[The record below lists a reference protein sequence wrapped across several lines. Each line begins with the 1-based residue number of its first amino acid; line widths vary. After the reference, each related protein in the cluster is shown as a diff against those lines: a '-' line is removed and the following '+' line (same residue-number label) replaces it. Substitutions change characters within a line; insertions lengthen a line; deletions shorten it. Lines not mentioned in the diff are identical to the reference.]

1 MNSTILLQSIVS
13 GLLIGF
19 VYSLIAAGLS
29 LIFGIVE
36 LVNFAHG
43 EFLMLA
49 MFASF
54 WMHDSL
60 HLDPLVSLPITAA
73 LLALVGLI
81 VHKALIR
88 HVLGGPMLAQIF
100 ATFGLG
106 LFLRSSAQYL
116 WSADVR
122 SIREPFLSRLF
133 SGRIVIGNI
142 AIGVPQVAAALL
154 ACLAFGALHLVIT
167 QTKMGLALQAV
178 AEDKATATLMGI
190 NSDAVFALAW
200 ALGAACVGIAGAAL
214 ASFYYVYP
222 EVGVTFALIAYV
234 VVALGGFGSVQG
246 AFLAGILVG
255 LVEIVSPVFL
265 RAVHVPSAEAYKY
278 AIVFGVYLL
287 VVLVRPQGLF
297 GRF

>member
-1 MNSTILLQSIVS
+1 MNSTILVQSIVS

-36 LVNFAHG
+36 IVNFAHG

-54 WMHDSL
+54 WMHDSF

-73 LLALVGLI
+73 LLALVGFV

-106 LFLRSSAQYL
+106 LFLRSGAQYL

-122 SIREPFLSRLF
+122 SIRDPFLSRLF
-133 SGRIVIGNI
+133 SGRVVIGNV

-167 QTKMGLALQAV
+167 HTKMGLALQAV

-190 NSDAVFALAW
+190 NSEAVFALAW
-200 ALGAACVGIAGAAL
+200 AIGAACVGIAGAAL

-234 VVALGGFGSVQG
+234 VVALGGFGSIHG
-246 AFLAGILVG
+246 AFLAGIIVG

-265 RAVHVPSAEAYKY
+265 RAVNVPSAEAYKY

-297 GRF
+297 GRY